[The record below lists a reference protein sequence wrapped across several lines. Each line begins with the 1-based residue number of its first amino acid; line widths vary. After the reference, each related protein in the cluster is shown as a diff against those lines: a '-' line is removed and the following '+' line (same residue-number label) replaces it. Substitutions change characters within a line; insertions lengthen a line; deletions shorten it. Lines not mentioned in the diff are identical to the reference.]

1 MAEIFR
7 EEEYKKG
14 FDLSLWRKLFG
25 YAKGH
30 KKHLIRLAMLMVLVA
45 AIDAAYPLLTRYAI
59 DHFVTPRSTEG
70 LGLFTLVYSVVVLV
84 QSWNVWAFIRAASMV
99 EVGLCYDIR
108 EKGFLNLQRLSF
120 SYYDK
125 TPVGWLMA
133 RMTSDIQRLSE
144 ILSWGFINIAWGVAM
159 MIFVVAVMFVMHWK
173 LALLT
178 LAVVPVLA
186 VASVYFQKKILGGYR
201 KIRRYNSE
209 VTGAINEGIMGA
221 ATTKTLVREDQNLTE
236 YQELTG
242 KLKRTSIHTAI
253 ISAVYLPVV
262 LSLGSIATAFAL
274 WRGGAQVMGGLVSFG
289 TLAAF
294 IHYTVK
300 FFEPIQDIARTFAEM
315 QHAQASAE
323 RVISMIE
330 TEPDIVDDP
339 GIIKKYGDAFTEGSE
354 PDEDIKGHVVFED
367 VSFRYKEE
375 WILKDFTLEVAP
387 GQTIAL
393 VGETGSGKSTIVN
406 LICRFYEPTEGRILI
421 DGIDYRDRSQH
432 WLQSRLGY
440 VLQAPHLFSGTIRD
454 NIRYGN
460 LTADDARVVEA
471 ARLAHAHD
479 FIAELTE
486 GYDTPVGEGGALLST
501 GQKQLISFARAIIA
515 DPRILVLDEATSS
528 IDTQTEH
535 LIQQAISEVLRGRTS
550 FIIAHRLSTIRDAHR
565 ILVIRKGRVVEE
577 GQSCRTDE
585 AKGVLP
591 QALHTTSISRSRRS
605 RCSPA
610 WCRKRKQQEK
620 GRAPLVAAR
629 APSVS
634 IGISVYLS
642 GLLIALIAV
651 PVVAVVMALDQ
662 GFGPGENDPGAEG
675 RSGVEIG
682 GAGQVIDP
690 VVKAGPLRQIMDRAL
705 GHPKLGGAVGAL
717 YGKVEPFVTE
727 GLPEH
732 VDEILDLAAF
742 AAFRIPDLAPSFCG
756 GRQRDTPPPPV
767 RPFRP

>member
-1 MAEIFR
+1 MDAFTEQ
-7 EEEYKKG
+7 EYTKG
-14 FDLSLWRKLFG
+14 FDLSLWRKLLG
-25 YAKGH
+25 YASAF
-30 KKHLIRLAMLMVLVA
+30 KKDLMLLAGVMTLVA
-45 AIDAAYPLLTRYAI
+45 AIDAVYPLLTRYAI
-59 DHFVTPRSTEG
+59 DHFVTPGTTEG
-70 LGLFTLVYSVVVLV
+70 LGLFILVYVLLVTVQVVNI
-84 QSWNVWAFIRAASMV
+84 WIFIRTSGKV
-99 EVGLCYDIR
+99 EVGLCYHIR
-108 EKGFLNLQRLSF
+108 EKGFMNLQRLSF

-133 RMTSDIQRLSE
+133 RMTSDIQRLSD
-144 ILSWGFINIAWGVAM
+144 ILSWGFIDIAWGSAM
-159 MIFVVAVMFVMHWK
+159 MVFVVVVMFSLHWK

-186 VASVYFQKKILGGYR
+186 VLSVYFQTKILGGYR
-201 KIRRYNSE
+201 KVRKHNSE

-221 ATTKTLVREDQNLTE
+221 ATTKTLVREDQNLHE
-236 YQELTG
+236 YQALTG
-242 KLKRTSIHTAI
+242 KLKRASVNTAI
-253 ISAVYLPVV
+253 VSAVYLPIV

-274 WRGGAQVMGGLVSFG
+274 WRGGVQVMAGIVSFG

-294 IHYTVK
+294 INYTVK

-330 TEPDIVDDP
+330 TKPDIVDAP
-339 GIIKKYGDAFTEGSE
+339 EILEKYGNAFAEGSE
-354 PDEDIKGHVVFED
+354 APEDIKGHVVFED
-367 VSFRYKEE
+367 VSFRYNEGE
-375 WILKDFTLEVAP
+375 WILQDFNLEVKP

-406 LICRFYEPTEGRILI
+406 MICRFYEPTEGRILI

-460 LTADDARVVEA
+460 LAANEEQVMEA

-479 FIAELTE
+479 FIVELKE

-550 FIIAHRLSTIRDAHR
+550 FIIAHRLSTIRDANR

-577 GQSCRTDE
+577 GSHAE
-585 AKGVLP
+585 LMKLKGYYHKLYTY
-591 QALHTTSISRSRRS
+591 QYIEEREEEMLSR
-605 RCSPA
+605 
-610 WCRKRKQQEK
+610 
-620 GRAPLVAAR
+620 
-629 APSVS
+629 
-634 IGISVYLS
+634 
-642 GLLIALIAV
+642 
-651 PVVAVVMALDQ
+651 MA
-662 GFGPGENDPGAEG
+662 
-675 RSGVEIG
+675 
-682 GAGQVIDP
+682 
-690 VVKAGPLRQIMDRAL
+690 
-705 GHPKLGGAVGAL
+705 
-717 YGKVEPFVTE
+717 
-727 GLPEH
+727 
-732 VDEILDLAAF
+732 
-742 AAFRIPDLAPSFCG
+742 
-756 GRQRDTPPPPV
+756 
-767 RPFRP
+767 

>member
-1 MAEIFR
+1 MTDAFH

-14 FDLSLWRKLFG
+14 FDLTLWRKLLG
-25 YAKGH
+25 YAKAYR
-30 KKHLIRLAMLMVLVA
+30 KHLIGLAALMALVA
-45 AIDAAYPLLTRYAI
+45 AVDAIYPLLTRYAI
-59 DHFVTPRSTEG
+59 DHYVTAGTTRGIWLFGIVYG
-70 LGLFTLVYSVVVLV
+70 LMVLIQVVNI
-84 QSWNVWAFIRAASMV
+84 WGFIRLSGKV
-99 EVGLCYDIR
+99 QTGLCYDIR

-120 SYYDK
+120 AYYDK

-133 RMTSDIQRLSE
+133 RMTSDIQRLSD

-159 MIFVVAVMFVMHWK
+159 MVFVVVVMFILHWK

-186 VASVYFQKKILGGYR
+186 VVSVYFQTRILGGYR
-201 KIRRYNSE
+201 RVRRHNSE

-242 KLKRTSIHTAI
+242 KLKRASVHTAI
-253 ISAVYLPVV
+253 ISAVYLPIV

-274 WRGGAQVMGGLVSFG
+274 WRGGVQVMVGLVSYG

-294 IHYTVK
+294 ISYTVK

-330 TEPDIVDDP
+330 TTPDIVDTP
-339 GIIKKYGDAFTEGSE
+339 EIIGKYGNAFSKGSE
-354 PDEDIKGHVVFED
+354 PSGDIKGHVVFD
-367 VSFRYKEE
+367 HVSFRYKEGE
-375 WILKDFTLEVAP
+375 WILKDFNLEVIP
-387 GQTIAL
+387 GETVAL

-406 LICRFYEPTEGRILI
+406 LVCRFYEPTEGRILI
-421 DGIDYRDRSQH
+421 DGVDYRERSQH

-440 VLQAPHLFSGTIRD
+440 VLQSPHLFSGTIRD

-460 LTADDARVVEA
+460 LAEGEEAVMEA

-479 FIAELTE
+479 FIAELKD

-535 LIQQAISEVLRGRTS
+535 LIQKAIAQVLKGRTS

-565 ILVIRKGRVVEE
+565 ILVIRKGKVVEE
-577 GQSCRTDE
+577 GSHAE
-585 AKGVLP
+585 LM
-591 QALHTTSISRSRRS
+591 
-605 RCSPA
+605 
-610 WCRKRKQQEK
+610 KRAGYYHKLYTYQYIEEQE
-620 GRAPLVAAR
+620 
-629 APSVS
+629 
-634 IGISVYLS
+634 
-642 GLLIALIAV
+642 
-651 PVVAVVMALDQ
+651 
-662 GFGPGENDPGAEG
+662 E
-675 RSGVEIG
+675 
-682 GAGQVIDP
+682 
-690 VVKAGPLRQIMDRAL
+690 
-705 GHPKLGGAVGAL
+705 
-717 YGKVEPFVTE
+717 
-727 GLPEH
+727 
-732 VDEILDLAAF
+732 EILR
-742 AAFRIPDLAPSFCG
+742 RIG
-756 GRQRDTPPPPV
+756 
-767 RPFRP
+767 

>member
-1 MAEIFR
+1 MDAYKEQ
-7 EEEYKKG
+7 EYTKG

-25 YAKGH
+25 YAKAF
-30 KKHLIRLAMLMVLVA
+30 KKDLFLLAALMVLVA
-45 AIDAAYPLLTRYAI
+45 AVDAVYPLLTRYAI
-59 DHFVTPRSTEG
+59 DHFVTPGTTKG
-70 LGLFTLVYSVVVLV
+70 LGLFALVYGALV
-84 QSWNVWAFIRAASMV
+84 MLQVINIRGFIRTSGKV
-99 EVGLCYDIR
+99 EVNLCYHIR

-133 RMTSDIQRLSE
+133 RMTSDIQRLSD
-144 ILSWGFINIAWGVAM
+144 ILSWGFIDIAWGSAM
-159 MIFVVAVMFVMHWK
+159 MVFVVVVMFSLHWK

-186 VASVYFQKKILGGYR
+186 VLSVYFQTKILGGYR
-201 KIRRYNSE
+201 KVRKHNSE

-221 ATTKTLVREDQNLTE
+221 ATTKTLVREDQNLHE
-236 YQELTG
+236 YQALTG
-242 KLKRTSIHTAI
+242 KLKRASVNTAI
-253 ISAVYLPVV
+253 VSAVYLPIV

-274 WRGGAQVMGGLVSFG
+274 WRGGVQVMAGIVSFG

-294 IHYTVK
+294 INYTVK

-330 TEPDIVDDP
+330 TKPDIVDAP
-339 GIIKKYGDAFTEGSE
+339 EILEKYGNAFAEGSE
-354 PDEDIKGHVVFED
+354 APEDIKGHVVFED
-367 VSFRYKEE
+367 VSFRYNEGE
-375 WILKDFTLEVAP
+375 WILKDFNLEVKP

-406 LICRFYEPTEGRILI
+406 MICRFYEPTEGRILI
-421 DGIDYRDRSQH
+421 DGIDYRERSQH

-460 LTADDARVVEA
+460 LAANEEQVMEA

-479 FIAELTE
+479 FIVELKE

-550 FIIAHRLSTIRDAHR
+550 FIIAHRLSTIRDANR

-577 GQSCRTDE
+577 GSHAE
-585 AKGVLP
+585 LMKLKGYYHKLYTY
-591 QALHTTSISRSRRS
+591 QYIEEREEEMLSR
-605 RCSPA
+605 
-610 WCRKRKQQEK
+610 
-620 GRAPLVAAR
+620 
-629 APSVS
+629 
-634 IGISVYLS
+634 
-642 GLLIALIAV
+642 
-651 PVVAVVMALDQ
+651 MA
-662 GFGPGENDPGAEG
+662 
-675 RSGVEIG
+675 
-682 GAGQVIDP
+682 
-690 VVKAGPLRQIMDRAL
+690 
-705 GHPKLGGAVGAL
+705 
-717 YGKVEPFVTE
+717 
-727 GLPEH
+727 
-732 VDEILDLAAF
+732 
-742 AAFRIPDLAPSFCG
+742 
-756 GRQRDTPPPPV
+756 
-767 RPFRP
+767 

>member
-1 MAEIFR
+1 MADVFKEQ
-7 EEEYKKG
+7 EYSKG
-14 FDLSLWRKLFG
+14 FDLSLWRKLLG
-25 YAKGH
+25 YASAF
-30 KKHLIRLAMLMVLVA
+30 KKDLLLLAGVMVMVA
-45 AIDAAYPLLTRYAI
+45 AVDAVYPLLTRYAI
-59 DHFVTPRSTEG
+59 DHFVTPGTTKG
-70 LGLFTLVYSVVVLV
+70 LGLFILVYALLV
-84 QSWNVWAFIRAASMV
+84 ALQVINIWFFIRTSGKV
-99 EVGLCYDIR
+99 EVGLCYHIR
-108 EKGFLNLQRLSF
+108 ERGFLNLQRLSF

-133 RMTSDIQRLSE
+133 RMTSDIQRLSD
-144 ILSWGFINIAWGVAM
+144 ILSWGFINIAWGAAM
-159 MIFVVAVMFVMHWK
+159 MIFVVVVMFSLHWK

-178 LAVVPVLA
+178 LAVVPVL
-186 VASVYFQKKILGGYR
+186 VVLSIYFQTKILGGYR
-201 KIRRYNSE
+201 KVRKHNSE

-221 ATTKTLVREDQNLTE
+221 ATTKTLVREDQNLNE
-236 YQELTG
+236 YQALTG
-242 KLKRTSIHTAI
+242 KLKRASVHTAI
-253 ISAVYLPVV
+253 ISAVYLPIV

-274 WRGGAQVMGGLVSFG
+274 WRGGVQVMAGVVSFG

-294 IHYTVK
+294 INYTVK

-330 TEPDIVDDP
+330 TMPDIVDDP
-339 GIIKKYGDAFTEGSE
+339 KILQKYGDAFTDGSE
-354 PDEDIKGHVVFED
+354 PEEDIKGHVVFED

-375 WILKDFTLEVAP
+375 WILKDFNLEVKP

-406 LICRFYEPTEGRILI
+406 LICRFYEPSEGCILI

-460 LTADDARVVEA
+460 LSASEEQVIEA

-479 FIAELTE
+479 FIAELKD

-550 FIIAHRLSTIRDAHR
+550 FIIAHRLSTIRDADR

-577 GQSCRTDE
+577 GSHAELMKERGYYHKLYTFQYIEERE
-585 AKGVLP
+585 EEML
-591 QALHTTSISRSRRS
+591 SR
-605 RCSPA
+605 
-610 WCRKRKQQEK
+610 
-620 GRAPLVAAR
+620 
-629 APSVS
+629 
-634 IGISVYLS
+634 
-642 GLLIALIAV
+642 
-651 PVVAVVMALDQ
+651 
-662 GFGPGENDPGAEG
+662 
-675 RSGVEIG
+675 
-682 GAGQVIDP
+682 
-690 VVKAGPLRQIMDRAL
+690 
-705 GHPKLGGAVGAL
+705 
-717 YGKVEPFVTE
+717 
-727 GLPEH
+727 
-732 VDEILDLAAF
+732 LA
-742 AAFRIPDLAPSFCG
+742 
-756 GRQRDTPPPPV
+756 
-767 RPFRP
+767 

>member
-1 MAEIFR
+1 MAEIF
-7 EEEYKKG
+7 EEKEYKKG
-14 FDLSLWRKLFG
+14 FSFSLWRKLFG

-30 KKHLIRLAMLMVLVA
+30 KKHLVRLAMLMVLVA
-45 AIDAAYPLLTRYAI
+45 AIDAVYPLLTGYAI
-59 DHFVTPRSTEG
+59 DHFVTPRTMEG
-70 LGLFTLVYSVVVLV
+70 LGLFALVYGVIVLV
-84 QSWNVWAFIRAASMV
+84 QAWNVWAFVRVTSRV
-99 EVGLCYDIR
+99 EMGLCYDIR

-144 ILSWGFINIAWGVAM
+144 ILSWGFINIAWGGVM
-159 MIFVVAVMFVMHWK
+159 MIFVVVVMLIMHWK

-186 VASVYFQKKILGGYR
+186 VATFYFQKKILGGYR
-201 KIRRYNSE
+201 NIRRYNSE

-221 ATTKTLVREDQNLTE
+221 ATTKTLVREDQNLHE
-236 YQELTG
+236 YQALTG
-242 KLKRTSIHTAI
+242 KLKRASIHTAI

-274 WRGGAQVMGGLVSFG
+274 WRGGVQVMTGVVSFG
-289 TLAAF
+289 TLAVF
-294 IHYTVK
+294 INYTVK
-300 FFEPIQDIARTFAEM
+300 LFEPIQDIARTFAEM

-323 RVISMIE
+323 RVISLIE
-330 TEPDIVDDP
+330 TEPDIVDAP
-339 GIIKKYGDAFTEGSE
+339 EILEKCGDAFTEGRE
-354 PDEDIKGHVVFED
+354 APEDIKGHVVFED

-375 WILKDFTLEVAP
+375 WILKDFNLEVKP

-406 LICRFYEPTEGRILI
+406 LICRFYEPSQGRILI

-460 LTADDARVVEA
+460 LDADDDQVVEA

-479 FIAELTE
+479 FIAELKD

-535 LIQQAISEVLRGRTS
+535 LIQQAISQVLKGRTS
-550 FIIAHRLSTIRDAHR
+550 FIIAHRLSTIRDADR
-565 ILVIRKGRVVEE
+565 ILVVRKGKVVEE
-577 GQSCRTDE
+577 GSHGE
-585 AKGVLP
+585 LM
-591 QALHTTSISRSRRS
+591 
-605 RCSPA
+605 
-610 WCRKRKQQEK
+610 KRKGYYHRLYTYQYIEEREEQM
-620 GRAPLVAAR
+620 
-629 APSVS
+629 
-634 IGISVYLS
+634 LS
-642 GLLIALIAV
+642 
-651 PVVAVVMALDQ
+651 
-662 GFGPGENDPGAEG
+662 
-675 RSGVEIG
+675 RTS
-682 GAGQVIDP
+682 
-690 VVKAGPLRQIMDRAL
+690 
-705 GHPKLGGAVGAL
+705 
-717 YGKVEPFVTE
+717 
-727 GLPEH
+727 
-732 VDEILDLAAF
+732 
-742 AAFRIPDLAPSFCG
+742 
-756 GRQRDTPPPPV
+756 
-767 RPFRP
+767 